1 MKKFLWIIAVAV
13 SLALIVFAV
22 SQNVN
27 LNETFM
33 DFHE

>member
-1 MKKFLWIIAVAV
+1 MKKSLCFIAVAV

-27 LNETFM
+27 LNEMLM